1 MNPRRIPTQL
11 TQEQFEEFILPY
23 LSKPRRGP
31 IPKPGFYKVFRYI
44 LRVLYTGM
52 QWQELDI
59 DRTPS
64 GEPEIHYTNVW
75 RQHRKW
81 SQDGSYERVFVYSLQ
96 RLKALGVLGLEVLHG
111 DGSKVVAKKG
121 APTSGIP
128 DTKSSTAAMSWL
140 SSMR

>member
-1 MNPRRIPTQL
+1 MSSKRIPTQL
-11 TQEQFEEFILPY
+11 TPDQFEQFIFSY

-31 IPKPGFYKVFRYI
+31 IPKPGFYKVFTYI

-52 QWQELDI
+52 QWQELEI
-59 DRTPS
+59 DQTPS

-81 SQDGSYERVFVYSLQ
+81 SRDGSYERVFAHSLEK
-96 RLKALGVLGLEVLHG
+96 LKALGVLGLEVLHG

-121 APTSGIP
+121 ALMSGIR
-128 DTKSSTAAMSWL
+128 DTKS
-140 SSMR
+140 